1 MGFGLGSI
9 GGAFKKV
16 FKKGKSFLK
25 GAGGFAEGVGEWIDV
40 TNPKGFGNII
50 TFGTLAQNE
59 ARKLQEKAAKEAQAR
74 YLQEIENAK
83 KIALKLE
90 QEEEERKRRLAAQ
103 GTKMPSTAT
112 SGYLGVT
119 GGANVRRTLLG

>member
-16 FKKGKSFLK
+16 FKKTGNFL
-25 GAGGFAEGVGEWIDV
+25 EGVGEWVDV

-59 ARKLQEKAAKEAQAR
+59 ARKLQEKAAKEAKAR
-74 YLQEIENAK
+74 YLQQEENAK
-83 KIALKLE
+83 KLALKLE

-112 SGYLGVT
+112 SGYLGVS